1 MIWKRREGWSR
12 IFLPQRGC
20 GTLDLTKLAFGFDRY
35 GFRRL
40 VRRGFRRLGGRDF
53 PLDKRGGFYYT
64 ETNEKKQAGK
74 KRSTF
79 PNAVRRELSAG

>member
-1 MIWKRREGWSR
+1 MT
-12 IFLPQRGC
+12 
-20 GTLDLTKLAFGFDRY
+20 GTAFAGLTGALSP
-35 GFRRL
+35 
-40 VRRGFRRLGGRDF
+40 LGGRDF

-79 PNAVRRELSAG
+79 PNAVRESCPPAERQLRNAGMEGSFGAGAVKEE

>member
-1 MIWKRREGWSR
+1 MAGRH
-12 IFLPQRGC
+12 FFTVQNC
-20 GTLDLTKLAFGFDRY
+20 
-35 GFRRL
+35 
-40 VRRGFRRLGGRDF
+40 GRDF

-79 PNAVRRELSAG
+79 PNAVRESCPPAERQLRNAGMEGSFGAGAVKEE